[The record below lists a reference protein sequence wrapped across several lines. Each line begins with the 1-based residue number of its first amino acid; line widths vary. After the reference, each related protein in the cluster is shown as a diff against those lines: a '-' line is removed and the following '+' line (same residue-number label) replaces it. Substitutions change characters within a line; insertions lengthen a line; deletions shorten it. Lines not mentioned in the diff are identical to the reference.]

1 MVRMTKK
8 SSFFLLFLLIIIVS
22 ACASSGKNT
31 YYKKKKSSHVHTEQ
45 LGRNKYF
52 FSPSY
57 QKKLSTSYKKKK

>member
-1 MVRMTKK
+1 MVRMTKLPRYL
-8 SSFFLLFLLIIIVS
+8 LLFLLIIIVNS
-22 ACASSGKNT
+22 CASSGKNT
-31 YYKKKKSSHVHTEQ
+31 YYQKKKSSHVHTEQ